1 MGEYPLDAHSD
12 ASRIVLSYSGGQLSA
27 ENTARLVAG
36 RAMLDEHHQM
46 IRAIIKLQKAWPDVR
61 EGLNELHRMATA
73 RTAPP
78 NGRA

>member
-1 MGEYPLDAHSD
+1 MGEYPSDAHSD

-27 ENTARLVAG
+27 ENTARLVAAC

-46 IRAIIKLQKAWPDVR
+46 IRAIIKLQKAWPDFR
-61 EGLNELHRMATA
+61 DGLNELHRMATA

-78 NGRA
+78 KRR